1 MSRKLGLGSR
11 CPCVIIYVK
20 IIYDLYAFFGAGASD
35 SERAGKCKMHEIY
48 SLALTSTRFA
58 PGTKDTKF
66 MKPLTSGSSH
76 SKSNKIHQGSRP
88 SSVHA
93 PVTAHSADISLL
105 AAVSKI
111 PECSFC

>member
-1 MSRKLGLGSR
+1 MIRKWRLQLGLGSR

-20 IIYDLYAFFGAGASD
+20 VSTFFGAGASD
-35 SERAGKCKMHEIY
+35 SEHAGKCKMHEIY
-48 SLALTSTRFA
+48 SLALTSTCFA

-66 MKPLTSGSSH
+66 KKPLTPGSSH
-76 SKSNKIHQGSRP
+76 SRSNKIHQGSRP

-93 PVTAHSADISLL
+93 PVTTHSADISLL